1 MLQGGRSR
9 PVLRIHN
16 ARMETLRHTST
27 KHQERGRL
35 FGGKKM
41 SVHDAI
47 RARFVRSTRRRQ
59 GIERSWGRA
68 RGNEKQKERERERER
83 KREQE
88 GARRRHGNTEIT
100 FGHGVSPGCS
110 YFAADRPGSPGPTLR
125 SSSRH
130 VPLLVKPS
138 TRRCPSTS
146 SRRRAPRRSESVR
159 ERERKGETIHGK
171 KKGTRRREIPSIH
184 QVRRG
189 ARARPLFETTATMI
203 ISLLNPPAS

>member
-1 MLQGGRSR
+1 MD
-9 PVLRIHN
+9 
-16 ARMETLRHTST
+16 TLRRTST
-27 KHQERGRL
+27 KHQGTPGERGRL

-47 RARFVRSTRRRQ
+47 RARFVRWTRRRQ
-59 GIERSWGRA
+59 GIERSRGRA
-68 RGNEKQKERERERER
+68 RGKEKERERERERER
-83 KREQE
+83 KRERE
-88 GARRRHGNTEIT
+88 RARRRHGNTEIT

-125 SSSRH
+125 SSRH

-171 KKGTRRREIPSIH
+171 KKERDGEKSPRYTKSVE
-184 QVRRG
+184 
-189 ARARPLFETTATMI
+189 ARARDPF
-203 ISLLNPPAS
+203 SRRRRR